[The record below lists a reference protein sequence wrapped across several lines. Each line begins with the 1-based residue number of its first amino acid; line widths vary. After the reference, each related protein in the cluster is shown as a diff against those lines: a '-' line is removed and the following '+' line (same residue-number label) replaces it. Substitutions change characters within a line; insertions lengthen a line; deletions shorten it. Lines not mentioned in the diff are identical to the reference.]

1 MIDTSLSDKKLV
13 DEAKIELDRKI
24 ENIDLMEKKVVIIY
38 FNHLVD

>member
-24 ENIDLMEKKVVIIY
+24 ENIDLMEKKLISD
-38 FNHLVD
+38 FEL